1 MNKYQTAK
9 IDSLKLIVK
18 ESGNNPESI
27 AKVPKFGIIVNRI
40 NEICNEIEPHRIEQ
54 EKNLTG
60 ITVDKDI
67 IVGNLKDST
76 VEISGA
82 IYSLANDRNDNA
94 LMARVNYKPTRI
106 EKMSQA
112 KLVAVASIV
121 LEEALKISPADLANE
136 GINAEELSAYR
147 ELIARFSVVK
157 TSKKEAVIDRSGT
170 TEKLNILFKEA
181 NSLVKD
187 KLDRLAVQFKRK
199 DAAFYLKYK
208 AARTVHYRSAAKKES
223 EPVASEAQ

>member
-170 TEKLNILFKEA
+170 TEKLNILFK
-181 NSLVKD
+181 
-187 KLDRLAVQFKRK
+187 
-199 DAAFYLKYK
+199 
-208 AARTVHYRSAAKKES
+208 
-223 EPVASEAQ
+223 